1 MIKGSTD
8 QEHNSPMHAPNNG
21 FRVHEA
27 KTDWSERRKRK
38 KTIIVYNYSFIVG
51 DWNIL
56 LLLTKTYNKSIEQ
69 IDKNQFK
76 NH

>member
-27 KTDWSERRKRK
+27 KTD
-38 KTIIVYNYSFIVG
+38 
-51 DWNIL
+51 
-56 LLLTKTYNKSIEQ
+56 
-69 IDKNQFK
+69 
-76 NH
+76 